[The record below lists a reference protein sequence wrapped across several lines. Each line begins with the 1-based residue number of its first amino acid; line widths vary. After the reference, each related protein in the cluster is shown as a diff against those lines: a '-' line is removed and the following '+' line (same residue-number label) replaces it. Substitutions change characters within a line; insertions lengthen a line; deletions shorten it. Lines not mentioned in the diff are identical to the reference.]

1 MVMVSMFLLL
11 KRAVSQDLL
20 KAFSQMDVKPQIV
33 RAGQT
38 RTRIFASL
46 CIRRKG
52 FLPTRR
58 YFANSMGEDATLAE
72 NDANTKDATYCRR

>member
-33 RAGQT
+33 GAGQT
-38 RTRIFASL
+38 RTRVFASL